1 MSADTYIGP
10 LKKKGRP
17 KSTNASR
24 STKTRGHCIS
34 PNQVVAPKEVIVLD
48 ASDNENDVSS
58 SQASDATAKKTSQ
71 QPRPPP
77 FTTTPLI
84 RHQSQQTATDLQV
97 KTEKSEGT
105 LSDLLS
111 LLSSASFS
119 ADSTVSKAA
128 LLATLTT
135 IDSNQNHSFH
145 ENPQNAALIAALKQ
159 LLAIYTQPSTLSKPT
174 TPLPTPT
181 PEVTV
186 RNHLSPFSGSH
197 SDGIVI
203 LDKENVNPTASRKC
217 HGKNGLDKFSD
228 PLPFALNSSKERS
241 IQSLRPSSRTNEID
255 LTNASKDTAISTVR
269 KRTLSDFMD
278 ERESGR
284 KSKGKERETIKRHD
298 PRRDSSL
305 QRSETLPAPDGLRHY
320 PKILVAN
327 LPRPGQPA
335 NYYRTPSDPWTSPAR
350 GRPDNAENVECPGSP
365 SKRLSSR
372 KHQMVSA
379 SSPVRGKDARKRYV
393 VPEWARTNTSTMP
406 RLSEEARRAMEE
418 AEARK
423 REERNAARR
432 KLPTKR
438 CKTKPGDS
446 SDTTMEQLKPIEQP
460 SRPRFVIERNS
471 DLSQGP
477 ISASS
482 DGPVIAFPLV
492 SAARPSSPPLPPG
505 PTPTSKT
512 PKTPSKSRLQ
522 SVAGE
527 EDGSLFTPIGVGG
540 SLFGSAASRG
550 SILGTPP
557 SFLTSPLGNRKKVR
571 ISPKKSGPGSS
582 LPMWSS
588 SSSPKASTESV
599 VSEEHG
605 NSNSGKE
612 AEESLD
618 DLDCPPG
625 SLPIASS
632 DIDVDWSY
640 SQSTGESGGDMDD
653 DGGEPTIKQH
663 WAGLPP
669 SSPPP
674 PSSPMLVPEIRPDDE
689 DMDELPIATSDSEVD
704 DMNMF
709 DLDGPS
715 PNAAWAA
722 EVEAGQR
729 PMDLTDADFTALFS
743 VERDASLFPLSS
755 STTLDLF
762 EQFTNLNAQSDDI
775 LVTAASNDDV
785 QTMFQNGIGNL
796 DFTEF
801 WETFKPMVDENTQP
815 FQEDSVEHS
824 LTGFFGME
832 NTQTLPGDVDHGK
845 LAGEI
850 QSLLGGFLV

>member
-17 KSTNASR
+17 KSTNAGSR
-24 STKTRGHCIS
+24 PIKTRGHCTAPS
-34 PNQVVAPKEVIVLD
+34 QVVAQKEVIVLD

-58 SQASDATAKKTSQ
+58 SQAPDAAAKKKTSQ
-71 QPRPPP
+71 QLRPPP
-77 FTTTPLI
+77 FTTAPLI
-84 RHQSQQTATDLQV
+84 RHQSQQIVTDLQV

-105 LSDLLS
+105 LPDLLS
-111 LLSSASFS
+111 LLSSAS
-119 ADSTVSKAA
+119 ADSTASKAA
-128 LLATLTT
+128 LLATLST
-135 IDSNQNHSFH
+135 IDSTQSHSSL

-159 LLAIYTQPSTLSKPT
+159 LLAIYTQPSASSKPT
-174 TPLPTPT
+174 TPEATIRHHLPI
-181 PEVTV
+181 
-186 RNHLSPFSGSH
+186 SSSSH

-203 LDKENVNPTASRKC
+203 LDKENVNPTVSRKC

-241 IQSLRPSSRTNEID
+241 IQSLRPSTRTNEID
-255 LTNASKDTAISTVR
+255 LANVSKETAISTIR

-284 KSKGKERETIKRHD
+284 KTKGKDRETIKRHD
-298 PRRDSSL
+298 ARRDSGL

-327 LPRPGQPA
+327 LPRPGQPV

-350 GRPDNAENVECPGSP
+350 ERPDNAENDKGSGSS
-365 SKRLSSR
+365 SKRLSPR
-372 KHQMVSA
+372 KHQAISA
-379 SSPVRGKDARKRYV
+379 SSPIRGKDARKKYV
-393 VPEWARTNTSTMP
+393 VPEWARTNTATMP
-406 RLSEEARRAMEE
+406 RLSEEASRAMEE

-446 SDTTMEQLKPIEQP
+446 SDTTVEQLKLVEQP
-460 SRPRFVIERNS
+460 SRPQFVIGRNCG
-471 DLSQGP
+471 LSQGP

-492 SAARPSSPPLPPG
+492 SAARPSSPPLLPVL
-505 PTPTSKT
+505 TRQT
-512 PKTPSKSRLQ
+512 PKTPSKSLLQ
-522 SVAGE
+522 SIAGE
-527 EDGSLFTPIGVGG
+527 EDGSLFTPIAAGG

-550 SILGTPP
+550 SIRGTPP
-557 SFLTSPLGNRKKVR
+557 SYLTSPLGNRKKVR
-571 ISPKKSGPGSS
+571 ISPTKSGSGTS

-588 SSSPKASTESV
+588 SSSPKASADSV
-599 VSEEHG
+599 VSEEHS

-618 DLDCPPG
+618 DFDCPPG

-632 DIDVDWSY
+632 DVDWSY
-640 SQSTGESGGDMDD
+640 SQSTGESGGDIDD
-653 DGGEPTIKQH
+653 DGGERTVKQH

-669 SSPPP
+669 SSPPA
-674 PSSPMLVPEIRPDDE
+674 PSSPMLVPEIRTDDE
-689 DMDELPIATSDSEVD
+689 DMDLPIATSDSEVD

-715 PNAAWAA
+715 PNAALTA
-722 EVEAGQR
+722 ERQR
-729 PMDLTDADFTALFS
+729 PMDLTNADFTSLFS
-743 VERDASLFPLSS
+743 VERDASFFPLSS

-775 LVTAASNDDV
+775 LVAAASNDDV

-815 FQEDSVEHS
+815 FQEDG

-832 NTQTLPGDVDHGK
+832 NTQTLHGDVDHGK